1 MNDNQSNQHM
11 RKDSTLQMAKNFNSK
26 LKMSHDALNSRDI
39 EYQNIRLQLKDRQL
53 RYLQAKRMFNKIQKD
68 LKNVERDNLEL
79 QEMLTSLL

>member
-1 MNDNQSNQHM
+1 
-11 RKDSTLQMAKNFNSK
+11 
-26 LKMSHDALNSRDI
+26 MSHDALNSRDI